1 MGNVRIVFWTGLNLN
16 HSGDKYRN
24 LILWLCSNQNYIHLP
39 QSGPT
44 LLALKTT
51 LHSSS
56 LLPSPQSQSQLSV
69 LWMRWVCLN
78 KFFVKWTDSIQSI
91 NFYYFFNIKNC
102 IFWSFCWP
110 FFPILL
116 IRFFFFLILGSILNI
131 CSFSF
136 RVWGVECGVK

>member
-39 QSGPT
+39 QFDPT

-69 LWMRWVCLN
+69 RWMRWVCLN
-78 KFFVKWTDSIQSI
+78 NFFVKWMDSIRSI
-91 NFYYFFNIKNC
+91 NFYYFFQFQKLY
-102 IFWSFCWP
+102 FLALLLA

-116 IRFFFFLILGSILNI
+116 RRFFFFLTH
-131 CSFSF
+131 
-136 RVWGVECGVK
+136 ECNEGNLLKLLTMI